1 MNPSRV
7 RRDRLKELTDLPN
20 VGPRIASTLFRIG
33 IDRPADLA
41 GREGFEMYQALCETD
56 GVRHDPCV
64 LDVFISLER
73 FMAGE
78 APRAWWTF
86 TTERKTRYPNI

>member
-20 VGPRIASTLFRIG
+20 VGPQIASALFRIG
-33 IDRPADLA
+33 IDRPVDLV
-41 GREGFEMYQALCETD
+41 GRERFEMYQALCKID

-78 APRAWWTF
+78 EPRVWWTF
-86 TTERKTRYPNI
+86 TGERKSSYPNI

>member
-20 VGPRIASTLFRIG
+20 VGPRIASALFRIG
-33 IDRPADLA
+33 IDRPADLV
-41 GREGFEMYQALCETD
+41 GRKGFEMYQALCETD
-56 GVRHDPCV
+56 RERHDPCV

-73 FMAGE
+73 FMAGDE
-78 APRAWWTF
+78 PRAWWAF
-86 TTERKTRYPNI
+86 TTERKSSYPNI